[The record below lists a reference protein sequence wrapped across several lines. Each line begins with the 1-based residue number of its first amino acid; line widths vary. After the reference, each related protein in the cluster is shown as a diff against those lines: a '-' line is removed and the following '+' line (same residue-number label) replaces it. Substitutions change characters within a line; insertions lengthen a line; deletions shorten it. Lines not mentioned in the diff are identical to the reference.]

1 MYPITASLIVF
12 AFVFGSAML
21 GIVIRLPRQHIDA
34 ESKDVVRVGIGLLA
48 TLVAVVLG
56 LLVEAANTYY
66 DTQVRELTQ
75 ISTNVVMLDRAL
87 AFYGPE
93 TRPARELLRS
103 SVART
108 LHRMWPADDSLPS
121 AIEPESES
129 GSRLYESIL
138 QLEPR
143 DEIKR
148 TLQSQALNLANG
160 LGATRWLIYE
170 QRSAPIPTALLVI
183 MVLVMLGEF
192 RRT

>member
-1 MYPITASLIVF
+1 ITASLIVF

-108 LHRMWPADDSLPS
+108 LHRMWPSDRSVPS
-121 AIEPESES
+121 PIQPESEG

-143 DEIKR
+143 DDIKR

-160 LGATRWLIYE
+160 LGATR
-170 QRSAPIPTALLVI
+170 
-183 MVLVMLGEF
+183 
-192 RRT
+192 